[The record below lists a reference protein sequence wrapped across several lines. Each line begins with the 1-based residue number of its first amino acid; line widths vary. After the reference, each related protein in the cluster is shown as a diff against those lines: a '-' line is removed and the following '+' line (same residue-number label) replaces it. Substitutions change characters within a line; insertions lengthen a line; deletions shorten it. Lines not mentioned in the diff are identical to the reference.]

1 MSGIDKK
8 KVTAVV
14 LSDTSKAFDTINLE
28 ILLNKLQDIGISPS
42 GITWF
47 NSCLCERHQIV
58 RINNELSEPLPVES
72 GVPQGSILRP
82 ILFSIFMS
90 DLSSVFRH
98 CLSESYVDETKFY
111 ISFWMQ
117 DWAKSVS
124 VVNGD
129 LLRILNWCFDNR
141 LLLNPE
147 KTQLM
152 LPGSRQILSNPPE
165 VRLSLL
171 GNDLIPAK
179 AVKDLNVTSDPNLT
193 FDDHILKTI
202 SSCMPSLAQ
211 ILPSNS
217 VNCFIVHPFCKMQQ
231 LHIYLSFRLFRTSPP
246 GSSATPGSSTM

>member
-1 MSGIDKK
+1 
-8 KVTAVV
+8 
-14 LSDTSKAFDTINLE
+14 
-28 ILLNKLQDIGISPS
+28 
-42 GITWF
+42 
-47 NSCLCERHQIV
+47 
-58 RINNELSEPLPVES
+58 
-72 GVPQGSILRP
+72 
-82 ILFSIFMS
+82 
-90 DLSSVFRH
+90 
-98 CLSESYVDETKFY
+98 
-111 ISFWMQ
+111 MQ

-231 LHIYLSFRLFRTSPP
+231 LHIYLSFRLYRASPL
-246 GSSATPGSSTM
+246 GSSATPGSSTMYPRS

>member
-1 MSGIDKK
+1 
-8 KVTAVV
+8 
-14 LSDTSKAFDTINLE
+14 
-28 ILLNKLQDIGISPS
+28 
-42 GITWF
+42 
-47 NSCLCERHQIV
+47 
-58 RINNELSEPLPVES
+58 
-72 GVPQGSILRP
+72 
-82 ILFSIFMS
+82 
-90 DLSSVFRH
+90 
-98 CLSESYVDETKFY
+98 
-111 ISFWMQ
+111 MQ

-152 LPGSRQILSNPPE
+152 LPGSRQILSHPPE
-165 VRLSLL
+165 VRLSWL

-202 SSCMPSLAQ
+202 SSCIPSLAQ

-231 LHIYLSFRLFRTSPP
+231 LHIYLSFRLYRASPL
-246 GSSATPGSSTM
+246 GSSATPGSSTMYP